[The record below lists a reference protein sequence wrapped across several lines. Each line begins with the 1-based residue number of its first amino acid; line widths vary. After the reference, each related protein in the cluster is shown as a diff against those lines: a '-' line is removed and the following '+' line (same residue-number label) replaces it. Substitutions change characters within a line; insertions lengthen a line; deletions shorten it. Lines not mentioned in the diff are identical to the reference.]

1 MKTKRMINGFCR
13 FVLPVAAFMLAAC
26 EGDPV
31 GTQVGQLPD
40 ESALSTVS
48 GRLRNGGTPD
58 NTMNILLTEGTSNKV
73 GGTFYYQLTNSAAS
87 ALSASAWV
95 DERLI
100 EPYNEAADVDRKLLP
115 EANYEFPD
123 GREIKIAAGDRASQ
137 ANRIFFK
144 ADGLAADEYVL
155 PVTVADQNAAQSDD
169 SQTLYYNVTVRPQYV
184 DEDGFTLYTGR
195 EYTEPDFF
203 IVLYVNTREYNP
215 LMVTDYI
222 VQMQNRETKEEWTR
236 TIGNIVNLQTT
247 VIGCEAATGRAL
259 LNLGSDMTYVLGHAD
274 QYILPLQEQ
283 GRKVCLC
290 IEGGG
295 SGLGFCNLTDAQI
308 DDFAAQVKT
317 VIEQYG
323 LDGVNL
329 WDRNAGYGAEGMLAA
344 NTTSYPK
351 LIKALREALGTEKLL
366 TVCVCDKPTETF
378 HDAAACGGITV
389 GNYIDYAW
397 SGYNSTKEL
406 PQLLDPW
413 HPDADCVS
421 AYTQKPIA
429 GLAPENYGAINM
441 PVHYLNNMLASSQCI
456 TDWVDGGYHQG
467 EKAFIVYSD
476 LTTNLQDSSEGLW
489 YSFITQ
495 PMRAFDLHTR
505 SSVSVRKRTGYD
517 FVSHFICDL
526 GGYENYGK
534 WLKTW

>member
-26 EGDPV
+26 EADPV

-169 SQTLYYNVTVRPQYV
+169 SQTLYYNVTVRPQFV
-184 DEDGFTLYTGR
+184 DENGYTLDN
-195 EYTEPDFF
+195 ESNFF
-203 IVLYVNTREYNP
+203 VVLYVDTRTYIP
-215 LMVTDYI
+215 LLVTDYLVSTLDMTTFMPI
-222 VQMQNRETKEEWTR
+222 TH
-236 TIGNIVNLQTT
+236 TIGNVVNLQTT

-259 LNLGSDMTYVLGHAD
+259 LNLGSDMTYVLGHAN
-274 QYILPLQEQ
+274 QYIRPLQEQ

-329 WDRNAGYGAEGMLAA
+329 WDRNAGYGAEGMPAA

-389 GNYIDYAW
+389 GDYIDYAW
-397 SGYNSTKEL
+397 SGYNSTKES
-406 PQLLDPW
+406 PQVLDPW

-421 AYTQKPIA
+421 PYTQKPIA
-429 GLAPENYGAINM
+429 GLAPENYGVINV
-441 PVHYLNNMLASSQCI
+441 PLHYLDNMLANFDNLNEWSEAGYNQ
-456 TDWVDGGYHQG
+456 GG
-467 EKAFIVYSD
+467 ERWIIVYSD

-489 YSFITQ
+489 YFTVTF
-495 PMRAFDLHTR
+495 PMEAFEKSLPIEKRGMYLFDGARLAPMYDMPGVGNLH
-505 SSVSVRKRTGYD
+505 
-517 FVSHFICDL
+517 
-526 GGYENYGK
+526 GGYGK
-534 WLKTW
+534 WTKDW